1 MPVQFRDYYE
11 TLGVPKTASDE
22 EIRSAFRK
30 LARKHHPDVA
40 KDKKA
45 AEEKFKEINEAYEV
59 LGDPEKRKKYDQ
71 LGADWNR
78 PGGFQPPPG
87 WQWEAQ
93 QPGGGF
99 YQWGG
104 DGGGVQFEFGG
115 TGFSDFFEAF
125 FGGGRGRSAFG
136 GFGGRQATAE
146 RGADVEADIM
156 VTLEEAL
163 RGSTR
168 TVSLR
173 RAGSN
178 KVENYQVKIPRGV
191 HEGQRIRLR
200 GQGEAGVRGGKSGDL
215 FLRVR
220 LARHPDFAVEGS
232 DLIHEVKIEPWRA
245 VLGSEL
251 VVPALE
257 GSVRLKVPPGTQGGQ
272 RFRLRERGLPGVSGK
287 RGDLYVDV
295 QINVPKKLTEREC
308 ERGIVFGGSG
318 NGEATVANKVHSVRC
333 ALCWSEESARLS
345 RQHNDANVLSIGQRL
360 IPEDLAL
367 NIVRIWLE
375 TGFDGGR
382 HERRVAMLNAM

>member
-1 MPVQFRDYYE
+1 MAVQFRDYYE
-11 TLGVPKTASDE
+11 TLGVPKTAAED

-59 LGDPEKRKKYDQ
+59 LSDAEKRKKYDQ
-71 LGADWNR
+71 LGAGWNQ

-87 WQWEAQ
+87 WEAQ
-93 QPGGGF
+93 QPGRGF
-99 YQWGG
+99 HQWQWGG
-104 DGGGVQFEFGG
+104 GENGGVEFEFGG

-163 RGSTR
+163 HGSTR

-191 HEGQRIRLR
+191 HEGQRIRLA

-220 LARHPDFAVEGS
+220 LAKHPDFSVEGS
-232 DLIHEVKIEPWRA
+232 DLVHEVKIEPWRA

-251 VVPALE
+251 LVPTLE
-257 GSVRLKVPPGTQGGQ
+257 GNVRLKIPPGTQGGQ
-272 RFRLRERGLPGVSGK
+272 RFRLRERGLPSTSGT
-287 RGDLYVDV
+287 RGNLYVDV
-295 QINVPKKLTEREC
+295 QINVPKKLTDREREIWG
-308 ERGIVFGGSG
+308 ELAKLHGG
-318 NGEATVANKVHSVRC
+318 
-333 ALCWSEESARLS
+333 
-345 RQHNDANVLSIGQRL
+345 
-360 IPEDLAL
+360 
-367 NIVRIWLE
+367 
-375 TGFDGGR
+375 
-382 HERRVAMLNAM
+382 

>member
-11 TLGVPKTASDE
+11 TLGVSKTATDD

-30 LARKHHPDVA
+30 LARKYHPDVA

-78 PGGFQPPPG
+78 PGGFQPPPD
-87 WQWEAQ
+87 WQWQGQQ

-99 YQWGG
+99 HQWGG
-104 DGGGVQFEFGG
+104 DGGGVQFEFDG

-136 GFGGRQATAE
+136 GFGQRQATAE

-156 VTLEEAL
+156 VPLEEAL
-163 RGSTR
+163 HGSTR
-168 TVSLR
+168 AVSLR
-173 RAGSN
+173 RAGSE

-200 GQGEAGVRGGKSGDL
+200 GQGEAGTRGGKSGDL

-220 LARHPDFAVEGS
+220 LARHPDFTVEGS
-232 DLIHEVKIEPWRA
+232 DLIHEVKIEPWQA
-245 VLGSEL
+245 VLGADL
-251 VVPALE
+251 VVPTLE
-257 GSVRLKVPPGTQGGQ
+257 GNVRLKIPPGTQGGQ
-272 RFRLRERGLPGVSGK
+272 RFRLRERGLPGTSGK
-287 RGDLYVDV
+287 RGDLYVV
-295 QINVPKKLTEREC
+295 AQINVPKKVSERER
-308 ERGIVFGGSG
+308 EI
-318 NGEATVANKVHSVRC
+318 
-333 ALCWSEESARLS
+333 WSE
-345 RQHNDANVLSIGQRL
+345 
-360 IPEDLAL
+360 LAKL
-367 NIVRIWLE
+367 H
-375 TGFDGGR
+375 GK
-382 HERRVAMLNAM
+382 

>member
-11 TLGVPKTASDE
+11 TLGVPKTATED

-30 LARKHHPDVA
+30 LARKYHPDVA

-59 LGDPEKRKKYDQ
+59 LSDPEKRKKYDQ

-87 WQWEAQ
+87 WQGQ
-93 QPGGGF
+93 QPPGGGF

-104 DGGGVQFEFGG
+104 DGGGVEFEFGG

-136 GFGGRQATAE
+136 GFGGRAATAE

-163 RGSTR
+163 NGSTR
-168 TVSLR
+168 PVSLR
-173 RAGSN
+173 RAGSD
-178 KVENYQVKIPRGV
+178 KVEQYQVKIPRGV
-191 HEGQRIRLR
+191 REGQRIRLR
-200 GQGEAGVRGGKSGDL
+200 GQGEAGAGGGKSGDL

-220 LARHPDFAVEGS
+220 LAKHPDFSVEGS
-232 DLIHEVKIEPWRA
+232 DLIHEVRIQPSQA
-245 VLGSEL
+245 VLGGEL
-251 VVPALE
+251 LVPTLE
-257 GSVRLKVPPGTQGGQ
+257 GKARLKIPPGTQGGQ

-287 RGDLYVDV
+287 RGNLYVV
-295 QINVPKKLTEREC
+295 AQINIPKKLTERER
-308 ERGIVFGGSG
+308 E
-318 NGEATVANKVHSVRC
+318 
-333 ALCWSEESARLS
+333 LWSE
-345 RQHNDANVLSIGQRL
+345 
-360 IPEDLAL
+360 LAKL
-367 NIVRIWLE
+367 H
-375 TGFDGGR
+375 G
-382 HERRVAMLNAM
+382 A